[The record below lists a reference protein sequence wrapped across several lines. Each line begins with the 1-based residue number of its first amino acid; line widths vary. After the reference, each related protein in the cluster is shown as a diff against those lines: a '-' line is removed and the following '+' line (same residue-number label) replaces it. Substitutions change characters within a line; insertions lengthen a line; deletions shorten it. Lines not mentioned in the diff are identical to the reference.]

1 MIRLMKIGMVT
12 GKTERQTASWLK
24 MGWFPYLLIQ
34 PDSYRLG
41 DLLPADDPLD
51 ENRDG
56 DREDGEADRQLV
68 KDGMVP
74 LSADTAR

>member
-1 MIRLMKIGMVT
+1 MF
-12 GKTERQTASWLK
+12 S
-24 MGWFPYLLIQ
+24 YLLIQ

-56 DREDGEADRQLV
+56 DREYRDGDSQLV
-68 KDGMVP
+68 KEGMIP
-74 LSADTAR
+74 LPADTAG

>member
-1 MIRLMKIGMVT
+1 MI
-12 GKTERQTASWLK
+12 S
-24 MGWFPYLLIQ
+24 YLLIL

-56 DREDGEADRQLV
+56 DRKDGEADRQLV
-68 KDGMVP
+68 KEGLIP
-74 LSADTAR
+74 LPADTARELQAG

>member
-1 MIRLMKIGMVT
+1 MI
-12 GKTERQTASWLK
+12 S
-24 MGWFPYLLIQ
+24 YLLIQ
-34 PDSYRLG
+34 PYSYRLG

-68 KDGMVP
+68 KEWMISLP
-74 LSADTAR
+74 AYTAR